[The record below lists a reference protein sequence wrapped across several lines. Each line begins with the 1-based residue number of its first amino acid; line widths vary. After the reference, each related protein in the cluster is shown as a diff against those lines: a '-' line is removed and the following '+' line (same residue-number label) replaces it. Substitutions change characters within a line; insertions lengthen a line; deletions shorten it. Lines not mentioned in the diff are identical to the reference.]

1 MEVRKGKYGMYVF
14 YKTPEMK
21 KPSFLNIKKF
31 KPGVLTAT
39 IDEIIAWINETYNLN
54 EKVK

>member
-1 MEVRKGKYGMYVF
+1 MYVY

-21 KPSFLNIKKF
+21 KPSFLNIKKC
-31 KPGVLTAT
+31 KLGVLTCEIQKL
-39 IDEIIAWINETYNLN
+39 IDWINETYNLN